1 MEQGKLRNAWE
12 RVLFWIKKPWVQ
24 AILIGI
30 LFTTFLWPKGVWLY
44 QDDIF
49 LAKNVAEAW
58 QHLRR
63 LFSSLEIADY
73 YSTYFGYEST
83 YFNIGRI
90 LCYPIYLIFVI
101 VFRDAGVAQLI
112 FFALFFGI
120 TFLVIRALIGF
131 FSKNKLGVFLGAL
144 FFVSSQWVLFFFT
157 LPGFAFALLGLP
169 LFIVSLLHVLNK
181 NYRIFPLLGLALSGF
196 WILSYQRLFLM
207 YGAVA
212 LFVVVMCAKQIWKER
227 KKVLIYIPVLLA
239 LCLPIIFGILITL
252 QDLSF
257 GESFN
262 NYQDFFRKAYGTTSY
277 TQMLKRDVFTAIHFS
292 APANSFLVISS
303 SRYFVIYFILA
314 LVIGFGVTW
323 LLVRHM
329 RWTWLR
335 VVLMIVYFG
344 GSFLVSLAHFVN
356 VTNFVKITYDILPFL
371 ANEPANAKILA
382 LLVTAIAIPVVMTRI
397 QTKKFQIVFISA
409 VLLYIACSVFPL
421 FYPTY
426 KKGQIDFDKDV
437 PKVYQEEFFSK
448 EEREPYV
455 YYPNTVNDWK
465 DPYGLFYA
473 WAPTAMEFNQN
484 LKYRQLMTGNVRLA
498 SIKQAQLFYM
508 LTRYPDSK
516 YAKYFNLKNII
527 VYKDVRN
534 SEPGRFDYFPNSY
547 DFIANGNKTLGKL
560 KENTNFTVKEND
572 HFAIFRPK
580 DVDAYD
586 YFLYSPS
593 LVKEVSPKTIFL
605 PINDP
610 VEGDKPLLID
620 WNAYHKPDEA
630 KPDVYGADINKNEN
644 VHVDA
649 KTFVRNR
656 GKILVK
662 ISNINPSSDFFL
674 QLNQTLQPQWRIA
687 SISKEE
693 YEGVACSNKKD
704 YERTQNSTC
713 EASAHTLDLSATH
726 LLWQPRIEGRHF
738 EGNVIGNGWI
748 MKHEEYSKFLDKD
761 GNLYVAIYYRRQIYY
776 QLSLLF
782 SLSLFGIG
790 FVAAC
795 IQEIVMKAKKK
806 KWNKEFVLRTSEVLK
821 EKFQNA
827 HANKGDA

>member
-1 MEQGKLRNAWE
+1 MKQTAIRNAWE
-12 RVLFWIKKPWVQ
+12 RIRFWIKKPWVQ
-24 AILIGI
+24 AIGIGI

-83 YFNIGRI
+83 YFNIGRT
-90 LCYPIYLIFVI
+90 LCYPIYLVLVI
-101 VFRDAGVAQLI
+101 IFRDAGVAQLLFFAI
-112 FFALFFGI
+112 FFAL
-120 TFLVIRALIGF
+120 TFLIIRALIGF

-169 LFIVSLLHVLNK
+169 LFVVSLLHVLNK
-181 NYRIFPLLGLALSGF
+181 GYRIFPLLGLALSGF

-207 YGAVA
+207 YGFVA
-212 LFVVVMCAKQIWKER
+212 LFVIVLCAKRMWIER
-227 KKVLIYIPVLLA
+227 KKILVYLPALVL
-239 LCLPIIFGILITL
+239 LCLPVILGILITM

-262 NYQDFFRKAYGTTSY
+262 NYQGFFRKAYGTTSY
-277 TQMLKRDVFTAIHFS
+277 NQMLKRDVLTAIHFS

-303 SRYFVIYFILA
+303 TKYFIAYFAFA
-314 LVIGFGVTW
+314 LVIAFGVTW
-323 LLVRHM
+323 LIVRRM

-335 VVLMIVYFG
+335 VGLIGLYFG
-344 GSFLVSLAHFVN
+344 GSFLVSLAHFVS
-356 VTNFVKITYDILPFL
+356 VTTFVSITYDILPFL
-371 ANEPANAKILA
+371 SNEPANAKILA
-382 LLVTAIAIPVVMTRI
+382 LLATAIAIPIVITRI

-426 KKGQIDFDKDV
+426 KKGQIDFDTTV
-437 PKVYQEEFFSK
+437 PKAYQDEFFS
-448 EEREPYV
+448 EEKREPYV

-473 WAPTAMEFNQN
+473 WAPTAMDFNQN
-484 LKYRQLMTGNVRLA
+484 LKYRQVMTGNVRLA

-508 LTRYPDSK
+508 LTRYPDSQ
-516 YAKYFNLKNII
+516 YAKYFNLKNIV
-527 VYKDVRN
+527 VYKDIQN

-547 DFIANGNKTLGKL
+547 DFVSNGNKTLGKL
-560 KENTNFTVKEND
+560 KENPHFTVKEND

-580 DVDAYD
+580 DVNEFD

-593 LVKEVSPKTIFL
+593 EVKEASPKTIFL
-605 PINDP
+605 PTNDP
-610 VEGDKPLLID
+610 VKSSKPLLID

-630 KPDVYGADINKNEN
+630 KPDVYGADIKRNEN

-649 KTFVRNR
+649 KTFVLNR

-662 ISNINPSSDFFL
+662 ISHVDPTSDFFL

-693 YEGVACSNKKD
+693 FEGTACSNTKNF
-704 YERTQNSTC
+704 ERTQNSTC
-713 EASAHTLDLSATH
+713 EANANAIDLSATH

-738 EGNVIGNGWI
+738 EGNIIGNGWI
-748 MKHEEYSKFLDKD
+748 MKHQEYSKFLDSD
-761 GNLYVAIYYRRQIYY
+761 GNLYIAIYYRRQIYY
-776 QLSLLF
+776 QWSLIVSLSLLG
-782 SLSLFGIG
+782 LGTC
-790 FVAAC
+790 AALA
-795 IQEIVMKAKKK
+795 QEIFMKRKKRVWDK
-806 KWNKEFVLRTSEVLK
+806 NFVSNASEMLND
-821 EKFQNA
+821 KFQDKSEG
-827 HANKGDA
+827 HAK